1 MNDSP
6 RKVSPLRQRMIEE
19 MRMRQLAPKTRDA
32 YIRAVLHFTRFL
44 GRSPDTATAE
54 DLRRYQLHCVDQGIS
69 AITLNAT
76 ITGLKFLFDTTLGQ
90 PQLMAKMHPVRMSRT
105 LPIILSREEVSR
117 LLDAA
122 KNLKHKTALS
132 VAYGA
137 GLRVSEVTAL
147 KVGDIDSKRMLLRVE
162 QGKGAKDRYELLPPI
177 LLERLRTWWRFAQA
191 QGKVLPGGY
200 LFPGLDPVDSMS
212 TRQLNRAVHEAA
224 VAARIDK
231 RISMHSLRHAFAT
244 HLLEQGENIRTIQ
257 VLLGHKKLDYLPCRT
272 MSRSARIRLM
282 LMKSRVRGRDI
293 VLGVT
298 GS

>member
-44 GRSPDTATAE
+44 GRSPDTAMAE
-54 DLRRYQLHCVDQGIS
+54 DLRRYQLHCVDQGVS

-76 ITGLKFLFDTTLGQ
+76 ITGLKFLFEATLGQ
-90 PQLMAKMHPVRMSRT
+90 PELMAKMHPVRMSRT

-122 KNLKHKTALS
+122 KNLKHQTALS

-147 KVGDIDSKRMLLRVE
+147 KVGD
-162 QGKGAKDRYELLPPI
+162 
-177 LLERLRTWWRFAQA
+177 
-191 QGKVLPGGY
+191 KVL
-200 LFPGLDPVDSMS
+200 
-212 TRQLNRAVHEAA
+212 AV
-224 VAARIDK
+224 IQTTPD
-231 RISMHSLRHAFAT
+231 
-244 HLLEQGENIRTIQ
+244 LL
-257 VLLGHKKLDYLPCRT
+257 CC
-272 MSRSARIRLM
+272 
-282 LMKSRVRGRDI
+282 
-293 VLGVT
+293 
-298 GS
+298 